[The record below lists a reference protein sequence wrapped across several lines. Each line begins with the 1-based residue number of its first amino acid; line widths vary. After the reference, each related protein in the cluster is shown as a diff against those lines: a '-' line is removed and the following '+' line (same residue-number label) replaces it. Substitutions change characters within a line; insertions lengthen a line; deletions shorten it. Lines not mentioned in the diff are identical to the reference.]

1 MRGERTTVM
10 KVTKAKPISPAMR
23 YVYLTLGTLILCV
36 GNYFFKFPNNF
47 SFGGVSGLSLILA
60 RLLPSP
66 ILTPSVIVFILNTLL
81 LVLGFFILGR
91 GFLSS
96 TLYCSTLLSV
106 ALVVMERIW
115 PLSAP
120 LTDQPLLELFFAV
133 LLPAF
138 GSAVLFHLDGSS
150 GGTDIIAMILRKFT
164 SLNTGSALACADAAV
179 ALSALFIFGI
189 EAGLFSIL
197 GLIMKSVLVD
207 FVTDSFRTKKCFQ
220 IITTHPDPIVDFI
233 VHTLRRGA
241 TLEDVT
247 GAYNHDHK
255 TMVITVL
262 SRSQAMALRRIVR
275 SIDEHAFMIITTS
288 TEIFGKGFLAD

>member
-1 MRGERTTVM
+1 M
-10 KVTKAKPISPAMR
+10 KITKARKISPVMR

-47 SFGGVSGLSLILA
+47 SFGGVSGLSLVLA
-60 RLLPSP
+60 RIIPSP
-66 ILTPSVIVFILNTLL
+66 ILTPSMIVFILNNAL
-81 LVLGFFILGR
+81 LVLGFFILGA

-96 TLYCSTLLSV
+96 TLYCSTLLSIV
-106 ALVVMERIW
+106 LVVMEKLW
-115 PLSAP
+115 PLTAP
-120 LTDQPLLELFFAV
+120 LTSEPQLELFFAV

-150 GGTDIIAMILRKFT
+150 GGTDIIAMILRKYT
-164 SLNTGSALACADAAV
+164 SLNTGSALALADAAV
-179 ALSALFIFGI
+179 ALSALFVFGV
-189 EAGLFSIL
+189 EGGLFSIF
-197 GLIMKSVLVD
+197 GLILKSVMID

-220 IITTHPDPIVDFI
+220 IITTTPEPIVDFI
-233 VHTLRRGA
+233 VNTLRRGA
-241 TLEDVT
+241 TLEEVT

-262 SRSQAMALRRIVR
+262 SRSQAMALRRYVR
-275 SIDEHAFMIITTS
+275 TIDEHAFMIITTS

>member
-1 MRGERTTVM
+1 M
-10 KVTKAKPISPAMR
+10 KITKTRKITPVMR
-23 YVYLTLGTLILCV
+23 YVYLTLGTVILCL

-47 SFGGVSGLSLILA
+47 SFGGVSGLSLVLA
-60 RLLPSP
+60 RLIPSP
-66 ILTPSVIVFILNTLL
+66 ILTPSVIMFILNNGL
-81 LVLGFFILGR
+81 LVLGFFVLGA

-96 TLYCSTLLSV
+96 TLYCSTLLSI
-106 ALVVMERIW
+106 LMVVMEKIC
-115 PLSAP
+115 PISAP
-120 LTDQPLLELFFAV
+120 LTTQPLLELVFAV

-150 GGTDIIAMILRKFT
+150 GGTDIIAMILRKYT

-179 ALSALFIFGI
+179 ALSALFVFGV
-189 EAGLFSIL
+189 EGGLFSIL
-197 GLIMKSVLVD
+197 GLILKSVLVD

-220 IITTHPDPIVDFI
+220 IITTTPDPIVDFI

-241 TLEDVT
+241 TLEEVT

-262 SRSQAMALRRIVR
+262 SRSQAMALRRYVR

>member
-1 MRGERTTVM
+1 MRI
-10 KVTKAKPISPAMR
+10 TKARKISPVMR
-23 YVYLTLGTLILCV
+23 YVYLTLGTLILCI

-47 SFGGVSGLSLILA
+47 SFGGVSGFSLVLA

-66 ILTPSVIVFILNTLL
+66 ILTPSVIMFILNNAL
-81 LVLGFFILGR
+81 LVLGFFILGA

-96 TLYCSTLLSV
+96 TLYCSTLLSI
-106 ALVVMERIW
+106 LMVVMERLFPIA
-115 PLSAP
+115 AP
-120 LTDQPLLELFFAV
+120 LTSEPLLELIFAV

-150 GGTDIIAMILRKFT
+150 GGTDIIALILRKYT
-164 SLNTGSALACADAAV
+164 SLNTGSAIACADAAV
-179 ALSALFIFGI
+179 ALSALFVFGV
-189 EAGLFSIL
+189 EGGLFSIL
-197 GLIMKSVLVD
+197 GLILKSVMVD

-220 IITTHPDPIVDFI
+220 IITTNPDPIVNFI
-233 VHTLRRGA
+233 VNTLRRGA
-241 TLEDVT
+241 TLEEVT

-262 SRSQAMALRRIVR
+262 SRSQAMALRRFVR
-275 SIDEHAFMIITTS
+275 TIDEHAFMIITTS

>member
-1 MRGERTTVM
+1 M
-10 KVTKAKPISPAMR
+10 KITKARKISPVMR
-23 YVYLTLGTLILCV
+23 YVYLTLGTLILCI

-47 SFGGVSGLSLILA
+47 SFGGVSGFSLVLA

-66 ILTPSVIVFILNTLL
+66 ILTPSVIMFILNNAL
-81 LVLGFFILGR
+81 LVLGFFILGA

-96 TLYCSTLLSV
+96 TLYCSTLLSI
-106 ALVVMERIW
+106 LMVVMERLFPIA
-115 PLSAP
+115 AP
-120 LTDQPLLELFFAV
+120 LTSEPLLELIFAV

-150 GGTDIIAMILRKFT
+150 GGTDIIALILRKYT
-164 SLNTGSALACADAAV
+164 SLNTGSAIAMADAAV
-179 ALSALFIFGI
+179 ALSALFVFGV
-189 EAGLFSIL
+189 EGGLFSIL
-197 GLIMKSVLVD
+197 GLILKSVMVD

-220 IITTHPDPIVDFI
+220 IITTNPDPIVDFI
-233 VHTLRRGA
+233 VNTLRRGA
-241 TLEDVT
+241 TLEEVT

-262 SRSQAMALRRIVR
+262 SRSQAMALRRYVR

>member
-1 MRGERTTVM
+1 M
-10 KVTKAKPISPAMR
+10 KVTKAKPITPLMR

-47 SFGGVSGLSLILA
+47 SFGGVSGFSLILA
-60 RLLPSP
+60 RILPSP
-66 ILTPSVIVFILNTLL
+66 VLTPSMIVLILNMAL
-81 LVLGFFILGR
+81 LVLGYFVLGG

-96 TLYCSTLLSV
+96 TLYCS
-106 ALVVMERIW
+106 ALFSIVLNVMEKLW

-120 LTDQPLLELFFAV
+120 LTSQPLLELFFAV
-133 LLPAF
+133 ILPAF

-150 GGTDIIAMILRKFT
+150 GGTDIIAMILRKYT
-164 SLNTGSALACADAAV
+164 SLNTGSALACADVVVAV
-179 ALSALFIFGI
+179 SALFLFGV

-197 GLIMKSVLVD
+197 GLILKSVLVD
-207 FVTDSFRTKKCFQ
+207 FVTDSFRTRKCFQ
-220 IITTHPDPIVDFI
+220 IITTNPDPIVDFI
-233 VHTLRRGA
+233 VNTLRRGA
-241 TLEDVT
+241 TLEEVT

-262 SRSQAMALRRIVR
+262 GRSQAMVLRKYIR
-275 SIDEHAFMIITTS
+275 SVDPHAFMIITTS

>member
-1 MRGERTTVM
+1 MRA
-10 KVTKAKPISPAMR
+10 TKAKQISQPMR

-60 RLLPSP
+60 RLFPSP
-66 ILTPSVIVFILNTLL
+66 ILTPSMIVLILNMLL
-81 LVLGFFILGR
+81 LVVGYFVLGG

-96 TLYCSTLLSV
+96 TLYCS
-106 ALVVMERIW
+106 ALFSIVLNVMEYLW

-120 LTDQPLLELFFAV
+120 LTSQPLLELCFAV
-133 LLPAF
+133 ILPAF
-138 GSAVLFHLDGSS
+138 GSAVLFHMDGSS
-150 GGTDIIAMILRKFT
+150 GGTDIIAMILRKYT
-164 SLNTGSALACADAAV
+164 SLNTGSALACADVLVAV
-179 ALSALFIFGI
+179 SALFIFGV

-197 GLIMKSVLVD
+197 GLIFKSVMVD
-207 FVTDSFRTKKCFQ
+207 FVTDSFRTKKCCQ
-220 IITTHPDPIVDFI
+220 IITKNPQPIIDFI
-233 VHTLRRGA
+233 VNTLHRGA

-247 GAYNHDHK
+247 GAYNQDHK

-262 SRSQAMALRRIVR
+262 GRTQALALRKYIHQVDPH
-275 SIDEHAFMIITTS
+275 SFMIVTTS

>member
-1 MRGERTTVM
+1 M
-10 KVTKAKPISPAMR
+10 KITKTRKITPVMR
-23 YVYLTLGTLILCV
+23 YVYLTLGTVILCI

-47 SFGGVSGLSLILA
+47 SFGGVSGLSLVLA
-60 RLLPSP
+60 RLIPSP
-66 ILTPSVIVFILNTLL
+66 ILTPSVIMFILNNGL
-81 LVLGFFILGR
+81 LVLGFFVLGAS
-91 GFLSS
+91 FLSS
-96 TLYCSTLLSV
+96 TLYCSTLLSI
-106 ALVVMERIW
+106 LMVVMEKIC
-115 PLSAP
+115 PISAP
-120 LTDQPLLELFFAV
+120 LTTQPLLELVFAV

-150 GGTDIIAMILRKFT
+150 GGTDIIAMILRKYT

-179 ALSALFIFGI
+179 ALSALFVFGV
-189 EAGLFSIL
+189 EGGLFSIL
-197 GLIMKSVLVD
+197 GLILKSVLVD

-220 IITTHPDPIVDFI
+220 IITTTPDPIVDFI

-241 TLEDVT
+241 TLEEVT
-247 GAYNHDHK
+247 GAYYHDHK

-262 SRSQAMALRRIVR
+262 SRSQAMALRRYVR

>member
-1 MRGERTTVM
+1 M
-10 KVTKAKPISPAMR
+10 KVTKARKISPVRR

-47 SFGGVSGLSLILA
+47 SFGGVSGLSLVLA
-60 RLLPSP
+60 RILPSP
-66 ILTPSVIVFILNTLL
+66 VLTPSMIVFILNNAL
-81 LVLGFFILGR
+81 LVLGFFVLGA

-106 ALVVMERIW
+106 VLVIMEKLW

-120 LTDQPLLELFFAV
+120 LTNEPLLELFFAV
-133 LLPAF
+133 LLPSF
-138 GSAVLFHLDGSS
+138 GSAILFHLDSSS

-179 ALSALFIFGI
+179 ALSALFVFGV
-189 EAGLFSIL
+189 EGGLFSIF
-197 GLIMKSVLVD
+197 GLILKSIMVD

-220 IITTHPDPIVDFI
+220 IITTTPDPIVDFI
-233 VHTLRRGA
+233 VNKLRRGA
-241 TLEDVT
+241 TLEEVT

-262 SRSQAMALRRIVR
+262 SRSQAMALRRYVR
-275 SIDEHAFMIITTS
+275 GIDEHAFMIITTS
-288 TEIFGKGFLAD
+288 TEIFGNGFLAD

>member
-1 MRGERTTVM
+1 M
-10 KVTKAKPISPAMR
+10 KVTKARKISPVMR
-23 YVYLTLGTLILCV
+23 YVYLTLGTVILCL

-47 SFGGVSGLSLILA
+47 SFGGVSGLSLVLA
-60 RLLPSP
+60 RLIPSP
-66 ILTPSVIVFILNTLL
+66 ILTPSVIMFILNNGL
-81 LVLGFFILGR
+81 LVLGFFVLGA

-106 ALVVMERIW
+106 LMVVMEKLW
-115 PLSAP
+115 PISAP
-120 LTDQPLLELFFAV
+120 LTTQPLLELVFAV

-150 GGTDIIAMILRKFT
+150 GGTDIIAMILRKYT

-179 ALSALFIFGI
+179 ALSALFVFGV
-189 EAGLFSIL
+189 EGGLFSIL
-197 GLIMKSVLVD
+197 GLILKSVLVD

-220 IITTHPDPIVDFI
+220 IITTTPDPIVDFI

-241 TLEDVT
+241 TLEEVT

-262 SRSQAMALRRIVR
+262 SRSQAMALRRYVR

>member
-1 MRGERTTVM
+1 M
-10 KVTKAKPISPAMR
+10 KVTKAKPITPAMR
-23 YVYLTLGTLILCV
+23 YVYLTLGTLIMCV

-60 RLLPSP
+60 RAIPSP
-66 ILTPSVIVFILNTLL
+66 LLTPSVIVFILNNAL
-81 LVLGFFILGR
+81 LVLGFFILGA

-106 ALVVMERIW
+106 VLIIMEKLW

-120 LTDQPLLELFFAV
+120 LTSEPLLELFFAV

-150 GGTDIIAMILRKFT
+150 GGTDIIAMILRKYT

-179 ALSALFIFGI
+179 ALSALFFFGI
-189 EAGLFSIL
+189 EAGLFSIF
-197 GLIMKSVLVD
+197 GLILKSVLVD

-220 IITTHPDPIVDFI
+220 IITTTPDPIVDFI
-233 VHTLRRGA
+233 VHTLHRGA
-241 TLEDVT
+241 TLEEVA
-247 GAYNHDHK
+247 GAYNHERK
-255 TMVITVL
+255 TMIITVL
-262 SRSQAMALRRIVR
+262 GRAQAMALRRYIR
-275 SIDEHAFMIITTS
+275 GIDPHAFMIITTS

>member
-1 MRGERTTVM
+1 MR
-10 KVTKAKPISPAMR
+10 VTKAKKISPVMR

-47 SFGGVSGLSLILA
+47 SFGGVSGLSLVLA
-60 RLLPSP
+60 RVIPSP
-66 ILTPSVIVFILNTLL
+66 ILTPSVIVFILNNAL
-81 LVLGFFILGR
+81 LVLGFFILGG

-106 ALVVMERIW
+106 VLVVMENLW

-120 LTDQPLLELFFAV
+120 LTSQPLLELFFAV

-138 GSAVLFHLDGSS
+138 GSAVLFHLDASS
-150 GGTDIIAMILRKFT
+150 GGTDIIAMILRKYT

-179 ALSALFIFGI
+179 ALSALFFFGV
-189 EAGLFSIL
+189 EGGLFSIF
-197 GLIMKSVLVD
+197 GLILKSVLID

-220 IITTHPDPIVDFI
+220 IITTNPDPVVDFI
-233 VHTLRRGA
+233 VHTLGRGA
-241 TLEDVT
+241 TLEEVA
-247 GAYNHDHK
+247 GAYNHEHK
-255 TMVITVL
+255 TMIITVL
-262 SRSQAMALRRIVR
+262 SRSQALALRRYVR

>member
-1 MRGERTTVM
+1 M
-10 KVTKAKPISPAMR
+10 KITKARKISPVMR
-23 YVYLTLGTLILCV
+23 YVYLTLGTLILCI

-47 SFGGVSGLSLILA
+47 SFGGVSGFSLVLA

-66 ILTPSVIVFILNTLL
+66 ILTPSVIMFILNNAL
-81 LVLGFFILGR
+81 LVLGFFILGA

-96 TLYCSTLLSV
+96 TLYCSTLLSI
-106 ALVVMERIW
+106 LMVVMERLFPIA
-115 PLSAP
+115 AP
-120 LTDQPLLELFFAV
+120 LTSEPLLELIFAV

-150 GGTDIIAMILRKFT
+150 GGTDIIALILRKYT
-164 SLNTGSALACADAAV
+164 SLNTGSAIAMADAAV
-179 ALSALFIFGI
+179 ALSALFVFGV
-189 EAGLFSIL
+189 EGGLFSIL
-197 GLIMKSVLVD
+197 GLILKSVMVD

-220 IITTHPDPIVDFI
+220 IITTNPDPVVDFI

-241 TLEDVT
+241 TLEEVT

-262 SRSQAMALRRIVR
+262 SRSQAMALRRYVR

>member
-1 MRGERTTVM
+1 M
-10 KVTKAKPISPAMR
+10 KVTKAKPITPAMR
-23 YVYLTLGTLILCV
+23 YVYLTLGTLIMCV

-60 RLLPSP
+60 RAIPSP
-66 ILTPSVIVFILNTLL
+66 LLTPSVIVFILNNAL
-81 LVLGFFILGR
+81 LVLGFFILGA

-106 ALVVMERIW
+106 VLIIMEKLW

-120 LTDQPLLELFFAV
+120 LTSEPLLELFFAV

-150 GGTDIIAMILRKFT
+150 GGTDIIAMILRKYT

-179 ALSALFIFGI
+179 ALSALFFFGI
-189 EAGLFSIL
+189 EAGLFSIF
-197 GLIMKSVLVD
+197 GLILKSVLVD

-220 IITTHPDPIVDFI
+220 IITTTPDPIVDFI
-233 VHTLRRGA
+233 VHTLHRGA
-241 TLEDVT
+241 TLEEVA
-247 GAYNHDHK
+247 GAYNHERK
-255 TMVITVL
+255 TMIITVL
-262 SRSQAMALRRIVR
+262 GRAQALALRRYIR
-275 SIDEHAFMIITTS
+275 GIDPHAFMIITAS
-288 TEIFGKGFLAD
+288 TEIVGKGFLQS

>member
-1 MRGERTTVM
+1 M
-10 KVTKAKPISPAMR
+10 KVTKAKQISPAMR

-60 RLLPSP
+60 RVLPSP
-66 ILTPSVIVFILNTLL
+66 ILTPSMIVLILNTAL
-81 LVLGFFILGR
+81 LVLGYFILGR

-96 TLYCSTLLSV
+96 TLYCS
-106 ALVVMERIW
+106 ALFSIVLNIMERLW

-120 LTDQPLLELFFAV
+120 LTSQPLLELFFAV

-138 GSAVLFHLDGSS
+138 GMAVLFHLDASS
-150 GGTDIIAMILRKFT
+150 GGTDIIAMILRKYT
-164 SLNTGSALACADAAV
+164 SLNTGSALACADAVV
-179 ALSALFIFGI
+179 AFSALFIFGV

-197 GLIMKSVLVD
+197 GLIMKSVMVD

-220 IITTHPDPIVDFI
+220 IITTNPDPIVDFI
-233 VHTLRRGA
+233 VNTLKRGA

-262 SRSQAMALRRIVR
+262 SRAQAMALRRYIRTVD
-275 SIDEHAFMIITTS
+275 SHAFMIITTS

>member
-1 MRGERTTVM
+1 MR
-10 KVTKAKPISPAMR
+10 VTKAKKISPLMR

-47 SFGGVSGLSLILA
+47 SFGGVSGLSLVLA
-60 RLLPSP
+60 RIIPSP
-66 ILTPSVIVFILNTLL
+66 ILTPSVIVFILNNAL
-81 LVLGFFILGR
+81 LVLGFFILGG

-106 ALVVMERIW
+106 LLVVMERLF
-115 PLSAP
+115 PLTAP

-133 LLPAF
+133 LLPSF
-138 GSAVLFHLDGSS
+138 GSAVMFHLDASS
-150 GGTDIIAMILRKFT
+150 GGTDIIAMILRKYT

-179 ALSALFIFGI
+179 ALSALFVFGV
-189 EAGLFSIL
+189 EGGLFSIF
-197 GLIMKSVLVD
+197 GLILKSVLVD
-207 FVTDSFRTKKCFQ
+207 FVTDSFRTRKCFQ
-220 IITTHPDPIVDFI
+220 IITTNPDPIVNFI
-233 VHTLRRGA
+233 VHTMGRGA
-241 TLEDVT
+241 TLEEVT
-247 GAYNHDHK
+247 GAYNHEHK

-262 SRSQAMALRRIVR
+262 SRSQAMVLRRYVR